1 MPGVDMDIRAKIS
14 EAASNP
20 ERLEAL
26 YQTARQAGQAALFRA
41 AMLACYA
48 AAPDN
53 LLYAAWFHR
62 LQNAADDGTAPR
74 WGVNWTAAIPLSLL
88 TGLITWALSDAERL
102 VVMGDV
108 PLLFLLWSPI
118 ATMSAL
124 AYLTLTARKG
134 HGRAL
139 ALGLGLAATA
149 AYAALITPHLGV
161 SWVADQYRVLVLI
174 HLPLLCWIALGIAT
188 LGIKSGTADRF
199 AFLIKSIEVIITA
212 GLYLIA
218 GMVLGGITL
227 GMFDALGIELPSL
240 WLRMIAAGGAG
251 LLPVL
256 ALATA
261 YDPTRSPAAQDFDTG
276 LSQLIAT
283 MMRLLLPLTL
293 AVLAVYIFVIPFN
306 FLAPYRS
313 RDLLIVYNLMLF
325 AILGLL
331 IGATPVGTAALSP
344 QLQRWLRTG
353 IIAVAVLAALVS
365 LYALSATVTRTL
377 QGSLTPNR
385 LTIIGWNTINIG
397 ILAWLIDQQRRAD
410 RRAWVEALQKTFS
423 MATTA
428 YLVWTLFLLIGM
440 PLLMTLLN

>member
-1 MPGVDMDIRAKIS
+1 MDMRAEIRA
-14 EAASNP
+14 AASDP
-20 ERLEAL
+20 AKLEQL
-26 YQTARQAGQAALFRA
+26 YQTARQAGQADLFRA

-62 LQNAADDGTAPR
+62 LKEDESAPR
-74 WGVNWTAAIPLSLL
+74 RGVNWTAAIPLSIL

-108 PLLFLLWSPI
+108 PLLFLLWSLI

-124 AYLTLTARKG
+124 AFLTLTSRKDYR
-134 HGRAL
+134 RAL

-149 AYAALITPHLGV
+149 AYAALITPRLGAT
-161 SWVADQYRVLVLI
+161 WLADQYRVLALI
-174 HLPLLCWIALGIAT
+174 HIPLLCWIALGIAT
-188 LGIKSGTADRF
+188 LGVKSGTADRF

-218 GMVLGGITL
+218 GMALGGITL
-227 GMFDALGIELPSL
+227 GMFDALGIELPPL

-276 LSQLIAT
+276 LSKLIAT

-293 AVLAVYIFVIPFN
+293 AVLVVYIFVIPFN

-313 RDLLIVYNLMLF
+313 REVLIVYNLMLF

-331 IGATPVGTAALSP
+331 IGATPIQTADLSP
-344 QLQRWLRTG
+344 GLQRWLRTG
-353 IIAVAVLAALVS
+353 IIAVAILATLVS

-397 ILAWLIDQQRRAD
+397 ILAWLVYRQRKAD
-410 RRAWVEALQKTFS
+410 RRAWVEALQRTFS
-423 MATTA
+423 LATNA
-428 YLVWTLFLLIGM
+428 YLAWTLFLLIGM
-440 PLLMTLLN
+440 PLLMMLLH